1 MYFSSNEDLYQYL
14 LYLISILNE
23 RDRRDLSEKIK
34 FASAQ
39 AASSA
44 TEFLGESRI
53 ALKEVLLNASS
64 VLNEKEKIDLASA
77 LAQIGNALERH
88 GRS

>member
-1 MYFSSNEDLYQYL
+1 MYFSANEDLYKYL

-23 RDRRDLSEKIK
+23 RDRGDLSEKME
-34 FASAQ
+34 FASRQ

-53 ALKEVLLNASS
+53 ALKEVLQKAGGI
-64 VLNEKEKIDLASA
+64 LNEKEKSDLTSA
-77 LAQIGNALERH
+77 LVQIGNALERH